1 MADDQ
6 ATDGTMDGTSDPLG
20 RLPLA
25 GSLAGVVLG
34 TVVGASFAVDVLAA
48 GFATVLRLLLATS
61 VVGLVA
67 AAATARRPREE
78 RVAAEVGVALAR
90 ATTVL
95 LVAVVVGTVLDAVAR
110 VAEGGDITFR
120 VLGAARLGTVGFTLG
135 SVGALVVV
143 CTRHLPRPD

>member
-1 MADDQ
+1 
-6 ATDGTMDGTSDPLG
+6 MDGTSDPLG

-25 GSLAGVVLG
+25 GSFAGVVLG
-34 TVVGASFAVDVLAA
+34 LAVGASFAVDVLTA

-67 AAATARRPREE
+67 AAATARRPVAE
-78 RVAAEVGVALAR
+78 RVAGEVGVALAR
-90 ATTVL
+90 TSTVL
-95 LVAVVVGTVLDAVAR
+95 LLAVVVGTVLDAVAR
-110 VAEGGDITFR
+110 VTEGTDLTFR
-120 VLGAARLGTVGFTLG
+120 MLGAARLGTVGFALG